1 MYKGTTPVGA
11 PVTAELNLG
20 AKAKGPAILAI
31 AWSTGGRSGEQDA
44 CTVAPGGFGM
54 VTVTPTKPAFLRV
67 YVDTTSDTDRGT
79 LGVSP
84 PTPAEKVQGDTTWTY
99 SVE

>member
-1 MYKGTTPVGA
+1 MYKGTTPVGS
-11 PVTAELNLG
+11 PVTAELTLNPR
-20 AKAKGPAILAI
+20 AKGPAILAI
-31 AWSTGGRSGEQDA
+31 AWSTGGRSGEQDS

-54 VTVTPTKPAFLRV
+54 VTVTPTKPAFLRI
-67 YVDTTSDTDRGT
+67 YVDTTNETDRGT

-84 PTPAEKVQGDTTWTY
+84 STPAEKVQGDTTWTY

>member
-1 MYKGTTPVGA
+1 MYKGITPVGA
-11 PVTAELNLG
+11 PVTAELNLT
-20 AKAKGPAILAI
+20 ARAKGPAILAI
-31 AWSTGGRSGEQDA
+31 AWSTGAKSGEQDS

-67 YVDTTSDTDRGT
+67 YVDTTSETDRGT

-84 PTPAEKVQGDTTWTY
+84 STPAEKVQGDTTWTY

>member
-1 MYKGTTPVGA
+1 MYQGTTPVGA
-11 PVTAELNLG
+11 PVTAELKLS
-20 AKAKGPAILAI
+20 ARAKGSAILAI
-31 AWSTGGRSGEQDA
+31 AWSAGGSTGQQDS

-84 PTPAEKVQGDTTWTY
+84 PTPAEKIQGDTTWTY